1 MSNLQNGSL
10 KDLRQVERRAKELLR
25 SFREGDAGAA
35 ATVEAHFHVTD
46 PGEFRLAQAQL
57 VLARSL
63 GFASWARLREAAGA
77 EQTEP
82 RARTKPAELR
92 GSYIYDVDAVDGE
105 QAWAL
110 FEACRDGDVKSVRAL
125 IEADGNLPH
134 AQYWYTQPIHFAV
147 YANQL
152 EIVRI
157 LLEAGTEPGRTRFMD
172 SGWKKL
178 LQRAEVMGFDEVH
191 HILAEAARGR
201 FGYDPEF
208 ARLKEAIVS
217 RHPHHVDKV
226 LGERPH
232 LAMAC
237 DEHGNGA
244 IHWGVLTRQSA
255 LFSPLGA
262 HGADPEHQRSDGQ
275 TPGHLLFNGD
285 YDFRTYS
292 ELEGL
297 TYPDQPSTLA
307 ALLDA
312 GAPADLSVACASGDL
327 GRVDFLLTEDPAIA
341 RRLDSSR
348 RSPLTY
354 AARAGHLEIVRSL
367 LDHGADPSQPEE
379 LASEGHAL
387 WMACAIGRADLVGLL
402 LEHGAN
408 PNSAPDS
415 SDSCL
420 GIAKSRAGD
429 AAPEIIRLLKAHGAT
444 TPTWHMSDDELRDAL
459 QADASVTREHWFAE
473 EVLARNDLALADLLL
488 EKDPDVVHRLH
499 GGTLRLGS
507 PDVAITENAV
517 LERLLQAGLDPNR
530 PGWLGKTTLHHYA
543 GRGETNNAL
552 LAIEHGADI
561 DALDDEFRGT
571 PLAWAAA
578 EGDEDTVTM
587 LLQHGANPTL
597 PVDLPPATPI
607 ARAREAGHEGVVR
620 LLKSAKAG
628 G

>member
-1 MSNLQNGSL
+1 MSTPQNESL
-10 KDLRQVERRAKELLR
+10 KDLRQVKRRAKELLHA
-25 SFREGDAGAA
+25 FREGDADAVT
-35 ATVEAHFHVTD
+35 TVEAHFHVTE
-46 PGEFRLAQAQL
+46 PGELRLAQAQL

-63 GFASWARLREAAGA
+63 RFASWARLREAAGA
-77 EQTEP
+77 EHAER
-82 RARTKPAELR
+82 RARTRPAELGGR
-92 GSYIYDVDAVDGE
+92 YIYDVDAVDGE

-110 FEACRDGDVKSVRAL
+110 FEACRDGNAGSVRAL
-125 IEADGNLPH
+125 IAADTNLLH

-147 YANQL
+147 YANQP
-152 EIVRI
+152 EVVRI

-191 HILAEAARGR
+191 RMLAVSARSR

-217 RHPHHVDKV
+217 RHGHRVEEV
-226 LGERPH
+226 LGERPD

-244 IHWGVLTRQSA
+244 IHWGVMTRQPA
-255 LFSPLGA
+255 LFSLLGG
-262 HGADPEHQRSDGQ
+262 HGADLDHRRSDGQ

-285 YDFRTYS
+285 YEFRTWR

-297 TYPDQPSTLA
+297 TYPDQPTTLV

-312 GAPADLSVACASGDL
+312 GASADLSVACASGDDS
-327 GRVDFLLTEDPAIA
+327 RVDFLLTEDPAIA
-341 RRLDSSR
+341 GRLDSGR
-348 RSPLTY
+348 RSPLMY

-367 LDHGADPSQPEE
+367 LDHGADASQPEE

-387 WMACAIGRADLVGLL
+387 WMACAIGRSDLVGLL

-408 PNSAPDS
+408 PNAAPDS

-429 AAPEIIRLLKAHGAT
+429 PAPEIIRLLEAHGAT
-444 TPTWHMSDDELRDAL
+444 TPTWHMSNDELRDAL
-459 QADASVTREHWFAE
+459 KADASVTREHWFAE
-473 EVLARNDLALADLLL
+473 EVLAGNDLALADLLL

-517 LERLLQAGLDPNR
+517 LERLLQSGFDPNR

-543 GRGETNNAL
+543 GRGETDNAL

-561 DALDDEFRGT
+561 DALDDEFRGR

-578 EGDEDTVTM
+578 QGHQDTVRM
-587 LLQHGANPTL
+587 LLEHGANPSL
-597 PVDLPPATPI
+597 PVDLPQATPM
-607 ARAREAGHEGVVR
+607 ARAREGEHEGVVR
-620 LLKSAKAG
+620 LLKSSKAR
-628 G
+628 